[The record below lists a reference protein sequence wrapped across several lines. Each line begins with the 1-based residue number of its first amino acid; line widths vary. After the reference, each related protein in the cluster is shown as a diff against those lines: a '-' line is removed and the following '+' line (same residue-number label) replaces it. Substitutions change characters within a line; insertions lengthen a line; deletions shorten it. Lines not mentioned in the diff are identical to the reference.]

1 MIIED
6 GFETFFWKYE
16 NKNNEKS
23 LIEYMSKGIP
33 IFYKTVVETP
43 GFLKFC
49 DDKIF
54 DQHPYIGGIIKYK
67 DMYLR
72 FTIGYQIKSIEEV
85 FGENCKD
92 FKINVTEHSENC
104 IFSCSFIIKK

>member
-1 MIIED
+1 MINED
-6 GFETFFWKYE
+6 GFETFCWKYE

-23 LIEYMSKGIP
+23 LIEYMYEGIP

-54 DQHPYIGGIIKYK
+54 DQDPYIGGIIKYK

-72 FTIGYQIKSIEEV
+72 FTIGYLIKSIEEV
-85 FGENCKD
+85 GEICKD
-92 FKINVTEHSENC
+92 FKINVTERSENC
-104 IFSCSFIIKK
+104 VFSCFAIIKK